1 MAALIVKRS
10 NHAAEG
16 NKLVASG
23 NTAGE
28 TILRSSTR
36 QWAATGDEL
45 NQLFENTSSA
55 IKKWQEFE
63 PAILVYKKLTES
75 LVSETENALE
85 SITTTNWQEA
95 ERHTGS
101 WISAMKLN
109 SIGVRA
115 VMESDPIST
124 VGFENGPSLVIVFYE
139 SHSPATVPPKAPPQE
154 PR

>member
-1 MAALIVKRS
+1 VY
-10 NHAAEG
+10 E
-16 NKLVASG
+16 
-23 NTAGE
+23 
-28 TILRSSTR
+28 
-36 QWAATGDEL
+36 EL
-45 NQLFENTSSA
+45 TTL
-55 IKKWQEFE
+55 
-63 PAILVYKKLTES
+63 

-95 ERHTGS
+95 ERHTES

-154 PR
+154 PQ